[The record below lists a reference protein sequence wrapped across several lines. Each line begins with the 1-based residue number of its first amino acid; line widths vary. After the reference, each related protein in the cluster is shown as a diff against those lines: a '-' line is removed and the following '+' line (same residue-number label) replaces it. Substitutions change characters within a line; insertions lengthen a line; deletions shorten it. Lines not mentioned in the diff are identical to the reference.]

1 MQGCVTS
8 STVDKV
14 IKFSFVN
21 FCGEEGGKG
30 GKREEKVEEMGRER
44 SGDGMR
50 GEGRRGEGIR
60 QKERRREER
69 EELRSVL
76 C

>member
-1 MQGCVTS
+1 ME
-8 STVDKV
+8 KR
-14 IKFSFVN
+14 
-21 FCGEEGGKG
+21 EGKG
-30 GKREEKVEEMGRER
+30 GKREDEVEEMGRER

-69 EELRSVL
+69 EGTKECSMLTHNNKSSA
-76 C
+76 